1 MNAAYAIVGARL
13 PCPRPI
19 STALPVAN
27 AWRKPAVTFVRP
39 WATPVY
45 VGCSLIMAQS
55 GPARRNLRELPKAHL
70 HLHLVGSMR
79 PETLTAL
86 AEEQGMAMSLPESFV
101 DFKHF
106 YQAYSLANRAI
117 RDADHLSRLVFEV
130 VEDAATDGA
139 VWVEPTLYLDSF
151 TEAIG
156 PGELILD
163 IVTDA
168 IRSAREEVGI
178 GARLIVAADRDLG
191 PADALR
197 QARLA
202 ARGEPDVIGALGLV
216 NDELTHPIEEFS
228 EALAVASGA
237 GLAFVPHAG
246 EFGGPDQVAA
256 ALGLGAARIQHGI
269 AAATDSALLDRLAA
283 SSVCLDVC
291 PTSNVAVGAVE
302 SLDVHPLEALVD
314 SGVRVSLNADDSL
327 LFGCSLLSEYELARD
342 VFRFSDRRIAAI
354 ADTSIAHSTAPK
366 SLKAETAAGI
376 HQWLVASG

>member
-1 MNAAYAIVGARL
+1 
-13 PCPRPI
+13 
-19 STALPVAN
+19 
-27 AWRKPAVTFVRP
+27 
-39 WATPVY
+39 
-45 VGCSLIMAQS
+45 
-55 GPARRNLRELPKAHL
+55 
-70 HLHLVGSMR
+70 MR

-86 AEEQGMAMSLPESFV
+86 AEENGMPMALPETFA
-101 DFKHF
+101 DFEHF

-117 RDADHLSRLVFEV
+117 RNADHLSRLVFEV
-130 VEDAATDGA
+130 VQDAANDGA

-168 IRSAREEVGI
+168 IRSARQEVGI

-197 QARLA
+197 QVRLA
-202 ARGEPDVIGALGLV
+202 ARGDSDVIGALGLV

-228 EALAVASGA
+228 EALAIASDA

-246 EFGGPDQVAA
+246 EFGGSDQVAA

-269 AAATDSALLDRLAA
+269 AAATDSALLRRLADSNA
-283 SSVCLDVC
+283 CLDVC

-302 SLDVHPLEALVD
+302 SLDVHPLPALVD

-342 VFRFSDRRIAAI
+342 VFGFSDQRIAAI
-354 ADTSIAHSTAPK
+354 AEASITHSTAPK
-366 SLKAETAAGI
+366 PLKSQAEAGI
-376 HQWLVASG
+376 DQWIVDSE